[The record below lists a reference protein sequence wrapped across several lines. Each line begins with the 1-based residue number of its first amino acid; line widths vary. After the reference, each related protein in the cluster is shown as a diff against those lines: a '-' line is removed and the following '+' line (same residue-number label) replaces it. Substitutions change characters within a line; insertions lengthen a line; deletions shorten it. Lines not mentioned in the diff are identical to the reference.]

1 MICEYC
7 KKTLSSKSNLN
18 YHQQNNKTCLAIQQ
32 RESDNEIKIAL
43 VSCEF
48 CNDFFSEQNLL
59 RHLKKCKIQPIT
71 EKFKKEKDIEI
82 DQIKKEKDI
91 EINKLKEKINQLT
104 LEIVSLKTENN
115 IFSRGHEEIF
125 NLARQ
130 PKTTKNNNNNNI
142 TLKNN
147 FFNDTEKVKE
157 IINSKLDRFD
167 IAAGQKGIAQFTAK
181 NLLKNEDGL
190 LNYVCTD
197 PSRGIFNL
205 IDENGENEKDVKA
218 SKLTNLLFESGLK
231 NKTVDIGEA
240 LWTKEDGSH
249 DGEKFRMYQEPIY
262 EIRTMMSDNSKFRNE
277 LACLTTR

>member
-1 MICEYC
+1 MNCEYC
-7 KKTLSSKSNLN
+7 NTKLSTKSNLN
-18 YHQQNNKTCLAIQQ
+18 YHQKNNKMCLTVQQ
-32 RESDNEIKIAL
+32 RESNNEIKIEL
-43 VSCEF
+43 VNCEF

-59 RHLKKCKIQPIT
+59 RHLKKCKTKPII
-71 EKFKKEKDIEI
+71 EK
-82 DQIKKEKDI
+82 IKKEKDI
-91 EINKLKEKINQLT
+91 EIEKIKKEKDIEIEKIKKEMDKLT
-104 LEIVSLKTENN
+104 FENISLKTENN

-130 PKTTKNNNNNNI
+130 PKITKNTNI
-142 TLKNN
+142 NVKNN

-157 IINSKLDRFD
+157 IIYSKLDRFD

-205 IDENGENEKDVKA
+205 LDENGEIEKDVKA

-231 NKTVDIGEA
+231 NKTIDIGES
-240 LWTKEDGSH
+240 LWTKEDGTH

-277 LACLTTR
+277 LACLTTS

>member
-82 DQIKKEKDI
+82 EQIKKEKDI

-130 PKTTKNNNNNNI
+130 PKTTKNNNNI
-142 TLKNN
+142 TVKNN
-147 FFNDTEKVKE
+147 FFNDTEKIKE

-205 IDENGENEKDVKA
+205 VDENGECEKDVKA